1 MEAMRNCEIIPTA
14 AQAEAIKM
22 FSEEKKTGRKCH
34 IWTAIKKENS
44 GNGVTISAKK
54 ISSYFPPAYTKQEIE
69 NVIYTLLEQWKN
81 GREEELEHGE
91 DTI

>member
-1 MEAMRNCEIIPTA
+1 MKQRVVVSYQIL
-14 AQAEAIKM
+14 
-22 FSEEKKTGRKCH
+22 SVRKKK
-34 IWTAIKKENS
+34 NS

-54 ISSYFPPAYTKQEIE
+54 ISSYFPSAYTKQEIE